1 VHREQDSSV
10 DALEP
15 AAEDLPE
22 RWPDARVSDVRQLRL
37 EVAVLEERLAA
48 AEQVVA
54 EREQRVRDLRGSL
67 SIIHAS
73 RMEARAARAVEM
85 ARILPA
91 GDPGANGVDA
101 NGGTGGSFGSPDAE
115 DEMEVPASRLRSLPG
130 ESGED

>member
-10 DALEP
+10 HALEP

-67 SIIHAS
+67 SIIHAG
-73 RMEARAARAVEM
+73 RMEARAARAVET

-115 DEMEVPASRLRSLPG
+115 DETEVPASRVRSLPG